1 MANNENVNKKEESWA
16 EREVRLAC
24 EHERRGNGTNDDEF
38 DYDVA
43 CYKSALYKS
52 ALKAYKSLAE
62 DGHSGYSIR
71 LTKNVLNRLIEHKPL
86 IPIED
91 TDDVWFEVHDEM
103 PRHPGIIKYQCK
115 RMGSLWKKIDENG
128 NVSYIDNN
136 RAVGIGI
143 NDKIPYTSGLTT
155 HIYDDMYPITMPYMP
170 YTEPAY
176 IFTEELLTD
185 RKNGD
190 FDTTAVY
197 YAELPNGT
205 RVDINRYFCEPP
217 KDHDGELYY
226 GWLEINEEEFK
237 QRKILHDKREAE
249 EKLNESETIE
259 K

>member
-24 EHERRGNGTNDDEF
+24 EHERHGNGTCDGEF
-38 DYDVA
+38 DYGVA
-43 CYKSALYKS
+43 CYKSAL
-52 ALKAYKSLAE
+52 KAYNSLAE
-62 DGHSGYSIR
+62 DGHSGFSIG
-71 LTKNVLNRLIEHKPL
+71 LTKNILNRLIEHKPL

-91 TDDVWFEVHDEM
+91 TDDVWKEVCDEGM
-103 PRHPGIIKYQCK
+103 PRHPEIRNYQCK

-128 NVSYIDNN
+128 NARYQDHA

-143 NDKIPYTSGLTT
+143 DDKIPYTSGLTS

-170 YTEPAY
+170 DTEPAY

-190 FDTTAVY
+190 FDTTGIY
-197 YAELPNGT
+197 YAQLPNGT
-205 RVDINRYFCEPP
+205 KVDINRFFCEPP
-217 KDHDGELYY
+217 KDYDGELYY
-226 GWLEINEEEFK
+226 GWLEISREEFE
-237 QRKILHDKREAE
+237 QRKLLHLKREAE
-249 EKLNESETIE
+249 EKLNESETTE

>member
-38 DYDVA
+38 DYGVA
-43 CYKSALYKS
+43 CYKS
-52 ALKAYKSLAE
+52 ALKAYKSLSE
-62 DGHSGYSIR
+62 DGHSGFSIG
-71 LTKNVLNRLIEHKPL
+71 LTKNILNRLIEHKPL

-91 TDDVWFEVHDEM
+91 TDDVWKEVRDASIL
-103 PRHPGIIKYQCK
+103 RHPGIIEYQCK

-128 NVSYIDNN
+128 NVSYIDND

-170 YTEPAY
+170 DTEPAY

-190 FDTTAVY
+190 FDTKAVY

-249 EKLNESETIE
+249 EKLNESETTE